1 MGIDREKSAQ
11 RKMHTYLKTLNST
24 DFFFLHGIARNVDSS
39 TLKQVLQALAQA
51 QEEGAGEIEKGV
63 EGTTST
69 ISHYDLLAGKDDMQD
84 LIDKEM
90 AANTTDGQIIS

>member
-1 MGIDREKSAQ
+1 MSNIILLSYWK
-11 RKMHTYLKTLNST
+11 YLKTLNST

-51 QEEGAGEIEKGV
+51 QEEGAGEREKGV

-69 ISHYDLLAGKDDMQD
+69 MSPYDLLAGKDDMQD
-84 LIDKEM
+84 LIDKEL
-90 AANTTDGQIIS
+90 AGDLQLTQLTDNK